1 MFREEDVKAMADAE
15 RPLSA
20 SDVDKLPPAWTFGYG
35 TFFFEGWC
43 EGSGAASFGMHIR

>member
-1 MFREEDVKAMADAE
+1 MADTE

-43 EGSGAASFGMHIR
+43 EECSFGTRNC